1 MLSYQSPMPA
11 AAGTPRYE
19 NGTWLLEV
27 FGCGWCH
34 PSPLDSRFREND
46 ELGGRN
52 DEAGAGGIQALL
64 RLRSI
69 IFVPMTMWSSPTLVR
84 RRPASAWLT
93 YTNHKR
99 RYNITTNSWVP
110 GDGNDASHSEMEIR
124 MGTRLK
130 DKVALITGGGG
141 GIGEATAQLFWEE
154 GARVAIVD
162 VNARDAENASRG
174 IDAGG
179 ERLLAIGADLAVE
192 EEARRAVQETVSAFG
207 GLHVLANVAGV
218 RIPQGTVADLTAE
231 AWEFIIGANLM
242 SAVYCS
248 KYAVPEI
255 AKVGG
260 GSIVHVSSS
269 GAITPRSGW
278 APYDATKSA
287 LLALT
292 QDMAWDHAG
301 QSIRVNAV
309 CPGSTL
315 TRFHI
320 RNRAR
325 IKNISYEQARDELRA
340 AGGPNLM
347 NRQADPRELAY
358 AILFLACEESSFVTG
373 ATFRIDG
380 GLPYS
385 GPSGEDPI
393 PRQF

>member
-1 MLSYQSPMPA
+1 
-11 AAGTPRYE
+11 
-19 NGTWLLEV
+19 
-27 FGCGWCH
+27 
-34 PSPLDSRFREND
+34 
-46 ELGGRN
+46 
-52 DEAGAGGIQALL
+52 
-64 RLRSI
+64 
-69 IFVPMTMWSSPTLVR
+69 
-84 RRPASAWLT
+84 
-93 YTNHKR
+93 
-99 RYNITTNSWVP
+99 
-110 GDGNDASHSEMEIR
+110 

-192 EEARRAVQETVSAFG
+192 GEARRAVQETVSAFG

-269 GAITPRSGW
+269 GAIIPRSGW

-301 QSIRVNAV
+301 QNIRVNAV

-325 IKNISYEQARDELRA
+325 IKGISYEQATRRASGGRRAQLNEPAGGSARTGLRDLVPSLRGVLIRDRRDVQDRRRSSVQWAERRRPDSSAILRREA
-340 AGGPNLM
+340 AG
-347 NRQADPRELAY
+347 
-358 AILFLACEESSFVTG
+358 
-373 ATFRIDG
+373 
-380 GLPYS
+380 
-385 GPSGEDPI
+385 
-393 PRQF
+393 

>member
-1 MLSYQSPMPA
+1 
-11 AAGTPRYE
+11 
-19 NGTWLLEV
+19 
-27 FGCGWCH
+27 
-34 PSPLDSRFREND
+34 
-46 ELGGRN
+46 
-52 DEAGAGGIQALL
+52 
-64 RLRSI
+64 
-69 IFVPMTMWSSPTLVR
+69 
-84 RRPASAWLT
+84 
-93 YTNHKR
+93 
-99 RYNITTNSWVP
+99 
-110 GDGNDASHSEMEIR
+110 

-154 GARVAIVD
+154 GASVAIVD
-162 VNARDAENASRG
+162 VNARDAEAARQG
-174 IDAGG
+174 IDAEG
-179 ERLLAIGADLAVE
+179 ERLLALGADLAVE
-192 EEARRAVQETVSAFG
+192 GDAQRVVQETVAAFG
-207 GLHVLANVAGV
+207 ELHVLANVAGV
-218 RIPQGTVADLTAE
+218 RIPQGTVADLTGD

-255 AKVGG
+255 ARAGG

-269 GAITPRSGW
+269 GANTPRSGW

-301 QSIRVNAV
+301 QNIRVNAV

-325 IKNISYEQARDELRA
+325 IKGISYEQARQELRA
-340 AGGPNLM
+340 AGAPNVM

-358 AILFLACEESSFVTG
+358 AILFLACDESSFVTG
-373 ATFRIDG
+373 ATFGIDG

-393 PRQF
+393 PKTF

>member
-1 MLSYQSPMPA
+1 M
-11 AAGTPRYE
+11 G
-19 NGTWLLEV
+19 
-27 FGCGWCH
+27 
-34 PSPLDSRFREND
+34 SR
-46 ELGGRN
+46 L
-52 DEAGAGGIQALL
+52 A
-64 RLRSI
+64 
-69 IFVPMTMWSSPTLVR
+69 
-84 RRPASAWLT
+84 
-93 YTNHKR
+93 
-99 RYNITTNSWVP
+99 
-110 GDGNDASHSEMEIR
+110 
-124 MGTRLK
+124 

-154 GARVAIVD
+154 GARVAIID
-162 VNARDAENASRG
+162 VNAQDAENASRG

-192 EEARRAVQETVSAFG
+192 EEARRAVRETVSAFG

-301 QSIRVNAV
+301 QRIRVNAV

-325 IKNISYEQARDELRA
+325 IKGISYEQAHDELRA